1 MCFGLLFIASQS
13 AVDFV
18 PPPPAPT
25 YAPGTSKV
33 NSHEYNIPFVYKQL
47 SDSCYYFHV
56 LASLE
61 RENEPAGGV
70 RCSGEGLDSGK
81 YLAGGSTW
89 QVGVPDRWKFLI
101 GDLPDKGQ
109 VTSG

>member
-1 MCFGLLFIASQS
+1 MFWASFIASQS

-18 PPPPAPT
+18 PPSPAPT

-56 LASLE
+56 LASLD
-61 RENEPAGGV
+61 RENESARGV

-81 YLAGGSTW
+81 FLTGGS
-89 QVGVPDRWKFLI
+89 
-101 GDLPDKGQ
+101 
-109 VTSG
+109 S